1 MQISNKLFNQ
11 QQLGNFGRLNKDIQQ
26 IQNKISSGKN
36 ILKASDDPLAI
47 IQLSAVKDQQ
57 ELLGK
62 FSSNVDAAQVRLE
75 QANSVMG
82 EITTVLTRM
91 SELTTMAGN
100 GAYDAFNREA
110 IAREM
115 EQLTDVLLSQVNTKD
130 TRGQSLFSGF
140 NSNVEAFSRD
150 FHGNVTYNGDRG
162 VQSLQI
168 SENMTVNTS
177 IDGGTAFM
185 KVETPDGNRSLFD
198 IADSAINAIRSATD
212 VTSFASAEALASLN
226 FTLPNQLQN
235 WTFSL
240 EGSAGT
246 ASITASVSDQNLQ
259 GFVDEIN
266 AASSQTGISAVLEAD
281 GTVTMTDASSGTIK
295 MSEVS
300 IEGYE
305 FSSETVTS
313 YVELKAIDGSGATI
327 TNPVRITD
335 TGQLIR
341 ESMTN
346 FENAIAN
353 IGNQKAYIGAHAG
366 KAQMQLDAIRSREL
380 VVTSQV
386 MNLEDADLTELVT
399 ELQSQMTI
407 RDAAHQAFAK
417 IGQQSLFDFLR

>member
-11 QQLGNFGRLNKDIQQ
+11 QQLSHFGALNKDIQQ
-26 IQNKISSGKN
+26 IQNKIASGKN
-36 ILKASDDPLAI
+36 ILKASDDPLAM
-47 IQLSAVKDQQ
+47 IQLSAVKDQK

-62 FSSNVDAAQVRLE
+62 FSSNVSAAQVRLE

-82 EITTVLTRM
+82 EITNVLTRM

-100 GAYDAFNREA
+100 GAYDSFNREA

-115 EQLTDVLLSQVNTKD
+115 EQLTDVLLSQANTKD

-150 FHGNVTYNGDRG
+150 INGNVSYNGDRG

-185 KVETPDGNRSLFD
+185 KVETPDGNRSIFE
-198 IADSAINAIRSATD
+198 IADSAINAIRSATA
-212 VTSFASAEALASLN
+212 VTSFASAQSLASLN

-246 ASITASVSDQNLQ
+246 ASVTASVSDQNLQ
-259 GFVDEIN
+259 GFVDKVN
-266 AASSQTGISAVLEAD
+266 AVSVQTGISAALETD
-281 GTVTMTDASSGTIK
+281 GTVTLTDASSGEIK
-295 MSEVS
+295 MSEIN

-305 FSSETVTS
+305 FSNETVTS
-313 YVELKAIDGSGATI
+313 FVALNAIDGSGAAI
-327 TNPVRITD
+327 TSPVRLTD

-341 ESMTN
+341 ESMAN
-346 FENAIAN
+346 FDKAIAN
-353 IGNQKAYIGAHAG
+353 ISNQKAYIGAHAG

-399 ELQSQMTI
+399 ALQTQMVT

>member
-11 QQLGNFGRLNKDIQQ
+11 QQLSNFGRLNKDIQQ
-26 IQNKISSGKN
+26 LQSKIASGKN
-36 ILKASDDPLAI
+36 ILKASDDPLGA
-47 IQLSAVKDQQ
+47 IQLSAAKEQK

-62 FSSNVDAAQVRLE
+62 FSSNANAAQVRLE

-82 EITTVLTRM
+82 EITNVLTRM

-115 EQLTDVLLSQVNTKD
+115 EQLKDVLLSQVNTKD

-140 NSNVEAFSRD
+140 NSNVEAFSRNND
-150 FHGNVTYNGDRG
+150 GTVIYNGDRG

-185 KVETPDGNRSLFD
+185 KVQTPDGNRSLFD
-198 IADSAINAIRSATD
+198 IADSAINAIRSATA
-212 VTSFASAEALASLN
+212 VTSFGTAASLASLD

-259 GFVDEIN
+259 GFVDEVN
-266 AASSQTGISAVLEAD
+266 AASVQTGISATLEAD
-281 GTVTMTDASSGTIK
+281 GTVTLNDAASGEIK

-305 FSSETVTS
+305 FSNETLVS
-313 YVELKAIDGSGATI
+313 YVDLRAIDGSGTTI
-327 TNPVRITD
+327 TNPVRLTD

-341 ESMTN
+341 ESMAN

-353 IGNQKAYIGAHAG
+353 IGNQKAYIGAHAA
-366 KAQMQLDAIRSREL
+366 KAQTQLDAIRAREL

-386 MNLEDADLTELVT
+386 MNLEDADLTKLVT
-399 ELQSQMTI
+399 ELQTQMVT

>member
-26 IQNKISSGKN
+26 LQSKIASGKN
-36 ILKASDDPLAI
+36 ILKASDDPLGA
-47 IQLSAVKDQQ
+47 IQLSAAKEQK

-62 FSSNVDAAQVRLE
+62 FSSNVAAAQVRLE

-82 EITTVLTRM
+82 EITNVLTRM

-115 EQLTDVLLSQVNTKD
+115 EQLKDVLLSQVNTKD

-140 NSNVEAFSRD
+140 NSNVEAFSRNKD
-150 FHGNVTYNGDRG
+150 GTVIYNGDRG

-198 IADSAINAIRSATD
+198 IADSAVNAIRSATA
-212 VTSFASAEALASLN
+212 VTSFGTAASIANLD

-235 WTFSL
+235 WTFNL

-259 GFVDEIN
+259 GFVDEVN
-266 AASSQTGISAVLEAD
+266 AASVQTGISATLEAD
-281 GTVTMTDASSGTIK
+281 GTVTLNDASSGEIK

-305 FSSETVTS
+305 FSNETLVS
-313 YVELKAIDGSGATI
+313 YVDLKAVDGAGTTI
-327 TNPVRITD
+327 TNPVRLTD

-341 ESMTN
+341 ESMAN
-346 FENAIAN
+346 FDNAIAN

-386 MNLEDADLTELVT
+386 MNLEDADLTKLVT
-399 ELQSQMTI
+399 ELQTQMVT

>member
-11 QQLGNFGRLNKDIQQ
+11 QQLGHFGRLNKDIQQ

-36 ILKASDDPLAI
+36 ILKASDDPLGI

-57 ELLGK
+57 ELIGK
-62 FSSNVDAAQVRLE
+62 FSSNVAAAQVRLE
-75 QANSVMG
+75 QADSVMG

-150 FHGNVTYNGDRG
+150 YNGRISYNGDRG

-185 KVETPDGNRSLFD
+185 KIETPDGSRSLFD
-198 IADSAINAIRSATD
+198 IADSAINAVRSATA
-212 VTSFASAEALASLN
+212 VTAFGSAEALASLS

-235 WTFSL
+235 WTFKL

-246 ASITASVSDQNLQ
+246 SSVTASVSDQNLQ

-266 AASSQTGISAVLEAD
+266 AVSVQTGISAVLEND
-281 GTVTMTDASSGTIK
+281 GTVTLTDASSGEIK
-295 MSEVS
+295 MSEIN

-305 FSSETVTS
+305 FSNENVQSFVDMN
-313 YVELKAIDGSGATI
+313 AIDGSGTPI
-327 TNPVRITD
+327 TNSVRLTD

-353 IGNQKAYIGAHAG
+353 ISNQKAYIGAHAG
-366 KAQMQLDAIRSREL
+366 KAQMQLDALRSREL
-380 VVTSQV
+380 IVTSQV
-386 MNLEDADLTELVT
+386 AKLEDADLTELVT
-399 ELQSQMTI
+399 ALQTQMVT

>member
-26 IQNKISSGKN
+26 LQSKIASGKN
-36 ILKASDDPLAI
+36 ILKASDDPLGA
-47 IQLSAVKDQQ
+47 IQLSAAKEQK

-62 FSSNVDAAQVRLE
+62 FSSNVAAAQVRLE

-82 EITTVLTRM
+82 EITNVLTRM

-115 EQLTDVLLSQVNTKD
+115 EQLKDVLLSQVNTKD

-140 NSNVEAFSRD
+140 NSNVEAFSRNKD
-150 FHGNVTYNGDRG
+150 GTVIYNGDRG

-198 IADSAINAIRSATD
+198 IADSAVNAIRSATA
-212 VTSFASAEALASLN
+212 VTSFGTAASIANLD

-235 WTFSL
+235 WTFNL

-259 GFVDEIN
+259 GFVDEVN
-266 AASSQTGISAVLEAD
+266 AASVQTGISATLEAD
-281 GTVTMTDASSGTIK
+281 GTVTLNDASSGEIK

-305 FSSETVTS
+305 FSNETLVS
-313 YVELKAIDGSGATI
+313 YVDLKAVDGTGTTI
-327 TNPVRITD
+327 TNPVRLTD

-341 ESMTN
+341 ESMAN
-346 FENAIAN
+346 FDNAIAN

-386 MNLEDADLTELVT
+386 MNLEDADLTKLVT
-399 ELQSQMTI
+399 ELQTQMVT

>member
-1 MQISNKLFNQ
+1 MQISNKLFGQ
-11 QQLGNFGRLNKDIQQ
+11 QQLSNFGRLNKNIQQ
-26 IQNKISSGKN
+26 IQEKIASGKE
-36 ILKASDDPLAI
+36 ILRASDDPLGAV
-47 IQLSAVKDQQ
+47 QLSAVKDQK

-62 FSSNVDAAQVRLE
+62 FSSNAEAAQLRLE

-82 EITTVLTRM
+82 EITNVLTRM

-100 GAYDAFNREA
+100 GAYDAFNREG

-140 NSNVEAFSRD
+140 NSNIEAFSRD
-150 FHGNVTYNGDRG
+150 ITGKVSYNGDRG

-168 SENMTVNTS
+168 SENMSVNTS

-185 KVETPDGNRSLFD
+185 KVGTLDGNRSIFD

-212 VTSFASAEALASLN
+212 VTSFASARSMASLD

-240 EGSAGT
+240 EGSAGVV
-246 ASITASVSDQNLQ
+246 SVSASVSDQNLQ
-259 GFVDEIN
+259 GFVDEVN
-266 AASSQTGISAVLEAD
+266 AVSAQTGISAALEAD
-281 GTVTMTDASSGTIK
+281 GTVTLTDASSGEIT
-295 MSEVS
+295 MSEIN

-305 FSSETVTS
+305 FSNETLTS
-313 YVELKAIDGSGATI
+313 YVDLKAIDGSGAAI
-327 TNPVRITD
+327 TNPVRLAD
-335 TGQLIR
+335 TGQLVR
-341 ESMTN
+341 ESMSN
-346 FENAIAN
+346 FDNAIAN
-353 IGNQKAYIGAHAG
+353 ISNQKAYIGAHAG
-366 KAQMQLDAIRSREL
+366 KAQMQLNTIRSREL
-380 VVTSQV
+380 VVTSRV
-386 MNLEDADLTELVT
+386 MNLEEADLTKLVT
-399 ELQSQMTI
+399 ELQAQMVA

>member
-26 IQNKISSGKN
+26 LQSKIASGKN
-36 ILKASDDPLAI
+36 ILKASDDPLGA
-47 IQLSAVKDQQ
+47 IQLSAAKEQK

-62 FSSNVDAAQVRLE
+62 FSSNVAAAQVRLE

-82 EITTVLTRM
+82 EITNVLTRM

-115 EQLTDVLLSQVNTKD
+115 EQLKDVLLSQVNTKD

-140 NSNVEAFSRD
+140 NSNVEAFSRNKD
-150 FHGNVTYNGDRG
+150 GTVIYNGDRG

-185 KVETPDGNRSLFD
+185 KVKTPDGNRSLFD
-198 IADSAINAIRSATD
+198 IADSAVNAIRSATA
-212 VTSFASAEALASLN
+212 VTSFGTAASIANLD

-235 WTFSL
+235 WTFNL

-259 GFVDEIN
+259 GFVDEVN
-266 AASSQTGISAVLEAD
+266 AASVQTGISATLEAD
-281 GTVTMTDASSGTIK
+281 GTVTLNDASSGEIK

-305 FSSETVTS
+305 FSNETLVS
-313 YVELKAIDGSGATI
+313 YVDLKAVDGAGTTI
-327 TNPVRITD
+327 TNPVRLTD

-341 ESMTN
+341 ESMAN
-346 FENAIAN
+346 FDNAIAN

-386 MNLEDADLTELVT
+386 MNLEDADLTKLVT
-399 ELQSQMTI
+399 ELQTQMVT

>member
-185 KVETPDGNRSLFD
+185 KVETPDGNRSVFD

>member
-47 IQLSAVKDQQ
+47 IQLSAVKDQK

-62 FSSNVDAAQVRLE
+62 FSSNVGAAQVRLE

-341 ESMTN
+341 ESMSN

>member
-198 IADSAINAIRSATD
+198 IADSAINAIRSATA
-212 VTSFASAEALASLN
+212 VTSFASAESLASLN

>member
-26 IQNKISSGKN
+26 LQSKIASGKN
-36 ILKASDDPLAI
+36 ILKASDDPLGA
-47 IQLSAVKDQQ
+47 IQLSAAKEQK

-62 FSSNVDAAQVRLE
+62 FSSNVAAAQVRLE

-82 EITTVLTRM
+82 EITNVLTRM

-115 EQLTDVLLSQVNTKD
+115 EQLKDVLLSQVNTKD

-140 NSNVEAFSRD
+140 NSNVEAFSRNKD
-150 FHGNVTYNGDRG
+150 GTVIYNGDRG

-185 KVETPDGNRSLFD
+185 KVQTPDGNRSLFD
-198 IADSAINAIRSATD
+198 IADSAVNAIRSATA
-212 VTSFASAEALASLN
+212 VTSFGTAASIANLD

-235 WTFSL
+235 WTFNL

-259 GFVDEIN
+259 GFVDEVN
-266 AASSQTGISAVLEAD
+266 AASVQTGISATLEAD
-281 GTVTMTDASSGTIK
+281 GTVTLNDASSGEIK

-305 FSSETVTS
+305 FSNETLVS
-313 YVELKAIDGSGATI
+313 YVDLKAVDGAGTTI
-327 TNPVRITD
+327 TNPVRLTD

-341 ESMTN
+341 ESMAN
-346 FENAIAN
+346 FDNAIAN
-353 IGNQKAYIGAHAG
+353 IGNQKAYIGAHAS

-386 MNLEDADLTELVT
+386 MNLEDADLTKLVT
-399 ELQSQMTI
+399 ELQTQMVT

>member
-162 VQSLQI
+162 VQALQI

-185 KVETPDGNRSLFD
+185 KVQTPDGNRSLFD

-341 ESMTN
+341 ESMSN

>member
-47 IQLSAVKDQQ
+47 IQLSAAKDQQ

-62 FSSNVDAAQVRLE
+62 FSSNVSAAQVRLE

-150 FHGNVTYNGDRG
+150 FHGNVSYNGDRG

-185 KVETPDGNRSLFD
+185 KVQTPDGNRSLFD
-198 IADSAINAIRSATD
+198 IADSAINAIRSATA
-212 VTSFASAEALASLN
+212 VTAFASAQSLASLN
-226 FTLPNQLQN
+226 FTLPSQLQD
-235 WTFSL
+235 WTFNL
-240 EGSAGT
+240 EGSAGA

-259 GFVDEIN
+259 GFVDEVN
-266 AASSQTGISAVLEAD
+266 AASSATGISAVLKAD

-295 MSEVS
+295 MSEIS
-300 IEGYE
+300 IAGYE
-305 FSSETVTS
+305 FSNETVAS
-313 YVELKAIDGSGATI
+313 YVDLQAIDGSGATI

-335 TGQLIR
+335 TGQLVR
-341 ESMTN
+341 ESMLN

-353 IGNQKAYIGAHAG
+353 ISNQKAYIGAHAN
-366 KAQMQLDAIRSREL
+366 KARMQLDAIRSREL

-386 MNLEDADLTELVT
+386 MNLEDADLTKLVT
-399 ELQSQMTI
+399 ELQSQMTV

>member
-26 IQNKISSGKN
+26 IQNKISSCKN

-212 VTSFASAEALASLN
+212 VTSFASAESLASLN

>member
-11 QQLGNFGRLNKDIQQ
+11 QQLSNFGRLNKDIQQ
-26 IQNKISSGKN
+26 LQSKIASGKN
-36 ILKASDDPLAI
+36 ILKASDDPLGA
-47 IQLSAVKDQQ
+47 IQLSAAKEQK

-62 FSSNVDAAQVRLE
+62 FSSNAAAAQVRLE

-82 EITTVLTRM
+82 EITNVLTRM

-115 EQLTDVLLSQVNTKD
+115 EQLKDVLLSQVNTKD
-130 TRGQSLFSGF
+130 ARGQSLFSGF
-140 NSNVEAFSRD
+140 NSNVEAFSRNKD
-150 FHGNVTYNGDRG
+150 GTVIYNGDRG

-185 KVETPDGNRSLFD
+185 KVQTPDGNRSLFD
-198 IADSAINAIRSATD
+198 IADSAINAIRSATA
-212 VTSFASAEALASLN
+212 VTSFGTAASLASLD

-259 GFVDEIN
+259 GFVDEVN
-266 AASSQTGISAVLEAD
+266 AASVQTGISATLEAD
-281 GTVTMTDASSGTIK
+281 GTVTLNDAASGEIK

-305 FSSETVTS
+305 FSNETLVS
-313 YVELKAIDGSGATI
+313 YVDLRAIDGSGTTI
-327 TNPVRITD
+327 TNPVRLTD

-341 ESMTN
+341 ESMAN
-346 FENAIAN
+346 FDNAIAN
-353 IGNQKAYIGAHAG
+353 IGNQKAYIGAHAS
-366 KAQMQLDAIRSREL
+366 KAQMQLDAIRAREL

-386 MNLEDADLTELVT
+386 MNLEDADLTKLVT
-399 ELQSQMTI
+399 ELQTQMVT

>member
-212 VTSFASAEALASLN
+212 VTSFASAESLASLN

>member
-26 IQNKISSGKN
+26 LQSKIASGKN
-36 ILKASDDPLAI
+36 ILKASDDPLGA
-47 IQLSAVKDQQ
+47 IQLSAAKEQK

-62 FSSNVDAAQVRLE
+62 FSSNVAAAQVRLE

-82 EITTVLTRM
+82 EITNVLTRM

-115 EQLTDVLLSQVNTKD
+115 EQLKDVLLSQVNTKD

-140 NSNVEAFSRD
+140 NSNVEAFSRNKD
-150 FHGNVTYNGDRG
+150 GTVIYNGDRG

-185 KVETPDGNRSLFD
+185 KVQTPDGNRSLFD
-198 IADSAINAIRSATD
+198 IADSAVNAIRSATA
-212 VTSFASAEALASLN
+212 VTSFGTAASIANLD

-235 WTFSL
+235 WTFNL

-259 GFVDEIN
+259 GFVDEVN
-266 AASSQTGISAVLEAD
+266 AASVQTGISATLEAD
-281 GTVTMTDASSGTIK
+281 GTVTLNDASSGEIK

-305 FSSETVTS
+305 FSNETLVS
-313 YVELKAIDGSGATI
+313 YVDLKAVDGAGTTI
-327 TNPVRITD
+327 TNPVRLTD

-341 ESMTN
+341 ESMAN
-346 FENAIAN
+346 FDNAIAN

-386 MNLEDADLTELVT
+386 MNLEDADLTKLVT
-399 ELQSQMTI
+399 ELQTQMVT

>member
-26 IQNKISSGKN
+26 LQSKIASGKN
-36 ILKASDDPLAI
+36 ILKASDDPLGA
-47 IQLSAVKDQQ
+47 IQLSAAKEQK

-62 FSSNVDAAQVRLE
+62 FSSNVAAAQVRLE

-82 EITTVLTRM
+82 EITNVLTRM

-115 EQLTDVLLSQVNTKD
+115 EQLKDVLLSQVNTKD

-140 NSNVEAFSRD
+140 NSNVEAFSRNKD
-150 FHGNVTYNGDRG
+150 GTVIYNGDRG

-198 IADSAINAIRSATD
+198 IADSAVNAIRSATA
-212 VTSFASAEALASLN
+212 VTSFGTAASIANLD

-235 WTFSL
+235 WTFNL
-240 EGSAGT
+240 QGSAGI

-259 GFVDEIN
+259 GFVDEVN
-266 AASSQTGISAVLEAD
+266 AASVQTGISATLEAD
-281 GTVTMTDASSGTIK
+281 GTVTLNDASSGEIK

-305 FSSETVTS
+305 FSNETLVS
-313 YVELKAIDGSGATI
+313 YVDLKAVDGAGTTI
-327 TNPVRITD
+327 TNPVRLTD

-341 ESMTN
+341 ESMAN
-346 FENAIAN
+346 FDNAIAN

-386 MNLEDADLTELVT
+386 MNLEDADLTKLVT
-399 ELQSQMTI
+399 ELQTQMVT

>member
-212 VTSFASAEALASLN
+212 VTSFASAESLASLN

-313 YVELKAIDGSGATI
+313 YVELKAIDGSGTTI

>member
-185 KVETPDGNRSLFD
+185 KVETPDGNRSVFD

-295 MSEVS
+295 MSEIS

-313 YVELKAIDGSGATI
+313 YVELKAIDGSGTTI

>member
-26 IQNKISSGKN
+26 LQSKIASGKN
-36 ILKASDDPLAI
+36 ILKASDDPLGA
-47 IQLSAVKDQQ
+47 IQLSAAKEQK

-62 FSSNVDAAQVRLE
+62 FSSNVAAAQVRLE

-82 EITTVLTRM
+82 EITNVLTRM

-115 EQLTDVLLSQVNTKD
+115 EQLKDVLLSQVNTKD

-140 NSNVEAFSRD
+140 NSNVEAFSRNKD
-150 FHGNVTYNGDRG
+150 GTVIYNGDRG

-198 IADSAINAIRSATD
+198 IADSAVNAIRSATA
-212 VTSFASAEALASLN
+212 VTSFGTAASIANLD

-235 WTFSL
+235 WTFNL
-240 EGSAGT
+240 QGSAGT

-259 GFVDEIN
+259 GFVDEVN
-266 AASSQTGISAVLEAD
+266 AASVQTGISATLEAD
-281 GTVTMTDASSGTIK
+281 GTVTLNDASSGEIK

-305 FSSETVTS
+305 FSNETLVS
-313 YVELKAIDGSGATI
+313 YVDLKAVDGTGTTI
-327 TNPVRITD
+327 TNPVRLTD

-341 ESMTN
+341 ESMAN
-346 FENAIAN
+346 FDNAIAN

-386 MNLEDADLTELVT
+386 MNLEDADLTKLVT
-399 ELQSQMTI
+399 ELQTQMVT

>member
-185 KVETPDGNRSLFD
+185 KVETPDGNRSVFD

-353 IGNQKAYIGAHAG
+353 IGNQKAYISAHAG

>member
-26 IQNKISSGKN
+26 LQSKIASGKN
-36 ILKASDDPLAI
+36 ILKASDDPLGA
-47 IQLSAVKDQQ
+47 IQLSAAKEQK

-62 FSSNVDAAQVRLE
+62 FSSNVAAAQVRLE

-82 EITTVLTRM
+82 EITNVLTRM

-115 EQLTDVLLSQVNTKD
+115 EQLKDVLLSQVNTKD

-140 NSNVEAFSRD
+140 NSNVEAFSRNKD
-150 FHGNVTYNGDRG
+150 GTVIYNGDRG

-198 IADSAINAIRSATD
+198 IADSAVNAIRSATA
-212 VTSFASAEALASLN
+212 VTSFGTAASIANLD

-235 WTFSL
+235 WTFNL

-259 GFVDEIN
+259 GFVDEVN
-266 AASSQTGISAVLEAD
+266 AASVQTGISATLEAD
-281 GTVTMTDASSGTIK
+281 GTVTLNDASSGEIK

-305 FSSETVTS
+305 FSNETLVS
-313 YVELKAIDGSGATI
+313 YVDLKAVDGAGTTI
-327 TNPVRITD
+327 TNPVRLTD

-341 ESMTN
+341 ESMAN
-346 FENAIAN
+346 FDNAIAN
-353 IGNQKAYIGAHAG
+353 IGNQKAYIGSHAA

-386 MNLEDADLTELVT
+386 MNLEDADLTKLVT
-399 ELQSQMTI
+399 ELQTQMVT

>member
-26 IQNKISSGKN
+26 LQSKIASGKN
-36 ILKASDDPLAI
+36 ILKASDDPLGA
-47 IQLSAVKDQQ
+47 IQLSAAKEQK

-62 FSSNVDAAQVRLE
+62 FSSNVAAAQVRLE

-82 EITTVLTRM
+82 EITNVLTRM

-115 EQLTDVLLSQVNTKD
+115 EQLKDVLLSQVNTKD

-140 NSNVEAFSRD
+140 NSNVEAFSRNKD
-150 FHGNVTYNGDRG
+150 GTVIYNGDRG

-198 IADSAINAIRSATD
+198 IADSAVNAIRSATA
-212 VTSFASAEALASLN
+212 VTSFGTAASIANLD

-235 WTFSL
+235 WTFNL
-240 EGSAGT
+240 EGSACT

-259 GFVDEIN
+259 GFVDEVN
-266 AASSQTGISAVLEAD
+266 AASVQTGILATLEAD
-281 GTVTMTDASSGTIK
+281 GTVTLNDASSGEIK

-305 FSSETVTS
+305 FSNETLVS
-313 YVELKAIDGSGATI
+313 YVDLKAVDGAGTTI
-327 TNPVRITD
+327 TNPVRLTD

-341 ESMTN
+341 ESMAN
-346 FENAIAN
+346 FDNAIAN
-353 IGNQKAYIGAHAG
+353 IGNQKAYIGAHAS

-386 MNLEDADLTELVT
+386 MNLEDADLTKLVT
-399 ELQSQMTI
+399 ELQTQMVT

>member
-11 QQLGNFGRLNKDIQQ
+11 QQLSNFGRLNKDIQQ
-26 IQNKISSGKN
+26 LQSKIASGKN
-36 ILKASDDPLAI
+36 ILKASDDPLGAI
-47 IQLSAVKDQQ
+47 HLSAAKEQK

-62 FSSNVDAAQVRLE
+62 FSSNATAAQVRLE

-82 EITTVLTRM
+82 EITNVLTRM

-115 EQLTDVLLSQVNTKD
+115 EQLKDVLLSQVNTKD

-140 NSNVEAFSRD
+140 NSNVEAFSRNND
-150 FHGNVTYNGDRG
+150 GTVIYNGDRG

-185 KVETPDGNRSLFD
+185 KVQTPDGNRSLFD
-198 IADSAINAIRSATD
+198 IADSAINAIRSATA
-212 VTSFASAEALASLN
+212 VTSFGTAASLASLD

-259 GFVDEIN
+259 GFVDEVN
-266 AASSQTGISAVLEAD
+266 AASVQTGISATLEAD
-281 GTVTMTDASSGTIK
+281 GTVTLNDAASGEIK

-305 FSSETVTS
+305 FSNETLVS
-313 YVELKAIDGSGATI
+313 YVDLRAIDGSGTTI
-327 TNPVRITD
+327 TNPVRLTD

-341 ESMTN
+341 ESMAN
-346 FENAIAN
+346 FDNAIAN
-353 IGNQKAYIGAHAG
+353 IGNQKAYIGSHAA
-366 KAQMQLDAIRSREL
+366 KAQMQLDAIRAREL

-386 MNLEDADLTELVT
+386 MNLEDADLTKLVT
-399 ELQSQMTI
+399 ELQTQMVT

>member
-313 YVELKAIDGSGATI
+313 YVELKAIDGSGTTI

>member
-140 NSNVEAFSRD
+140 NSYFMYCSNKALIPYRF
-150 FHGNVTYNGDRG
+150 TYL
-162 VQSLQI
+162 S
-168 SENMTVNTS
+168 
-177 IDGGTAFM
+177 
-185 KVETPDGNRSLFD
+185 
-198 IADSAINAIRSATD
+198 
-212 VTSFASAEALASLN
+212 
-226 FTLPNQLQN
+226 
-235 WTFSL
+235 
-240 EGSAGT
+240 
-246 ASITASVSDQNLQ
+246 
-259 GFVDEIN
+259 
-266 AASSQTGISAVLEAD
+266 
-281 GTVTMTDASSGTIK
+281 
-295 MSEVS
+295 
-300 IEGYE
+300 
-305 FSSETVTS
+305 
-313 YVELKAIDGSGATI
+313 
-327 TNPVRITD
+327 
-335 TGQLIR
+335 
-341 ESMTN
+341 
-346 FENAIAN
+346 
-353 IGNQKAYIGAHAG
+353 
-366 KAQMQLDAIRSREL
+366 
-380 VVTSQV
+380 
-386 MNLEDADLTELVT
+386 
-399 ELQSQMTI
+399 
-407 RDAAHQAFAK
+407 K
-417 IGQQSLFDFLR
+417 IGDLYK

>member
-26 IQNKISSGKN
+26 LQSKIASGKN
-36 ILKASDDPLAI
+36 ILKASDDPLGA
-47 IQLSAVKDQQ
+47 IQLSAAKEQK

-62 FSSNVDAAQVRLE
+62 FSSNVAAAQVRLE

-82 EITTVLTRM
+82 EITNVLTRM

-115 EQLTDVLLSQVNTKD
+115 EQLKDVLLSQVNTKD

-140 NSNVEAFSRD
+140 NSNVEAFSRNKD
-150 FHGNVTYNGDRG
+150 GTVIYNGDRG

-198 IADSAINAIRSATD
+198 IADSAVNAIRSATA
-212 VTSFASAEALASLN
+212 VTSFGTAASIANLD

-235 WTFSL
+235 WTFNL
-240 EGSAGT
+240 QGSAGT

-259 GFVDEIN
+259 GFVDEVN
-266 AASSQTGISAVLEAD
+266 AASVQTGISATLEAD
-281 GTVTMTDASSGTIK
+281 GTVTLNDASSGEIK

-305 FSSETVTS
+305 FSNETLVS
-313 YVELKAIDGSGATI
+313 YVDLKAVDGAGTTI
-327 TNPVRITD
+327 TNPVRLTD

-341 ESMTN
+341 ESMAN
-346 FENAIAN
+346 FDNAIAN

-386 MNLEDADLTELVT
+386 MNLEDADLTKLVT
-399 ELQSQMTI
+399 ELQTQMVT

>member
-1 MQISNKLFNQ
+1 
-11 QQLGNFGRLNKDIQQ
+11 
-26 IQNKISSGKN
+26 
-36 ILKASDDPLAI
+36 
-47 IQLSAVKDQQ
+47 
-57 ELLGK
+57 
-62 FSSNVDAAQVRLE
+62 
-75 QANSVMG
+75 MG
-82 EITTVLTRM
+82 
-91 SELTTMAGN
+91 SEMC
-100 GAYDAFNREA
+100 
-110 IAREM
+110 I
-115 EQLTDVLLSQVNTKD
+115 
-130 TRGQSLFSGF
+130 
-140 NSNVEAFSRD
+140 RD
-150 FHGNVTYNGDRG
+150 R
-162 VQSLQI
+162 
-168 SENMTVNTS
+168 
-177 IDGGTAFM
+177 
-185 KVETPDGNRSLFD
+185 
-198 IADSAINAIRSATD
+198 
-212 VTSFASAEALASLN
+212 
-226 FTLPNQLQN
+226 N

-399 ELQSQMTI
+399 ELHSQMTI

>member
-26 IQNKISSGKN
+26 LQSKIASGKN
-36 ILKASDDPLAI
+36 ILKASDDPLGA
-47 IQLSAVKDQQ
+47 IQLSAAKEQK

-62 FSSNVDAAQVRLE
+62 FSSNVAAAQVRLE

-82 EITTVLTRM
+82 EITNVLTRM

-115 EQLTDVLLSQVNTKD
+115 EQLKDVLLSQVNTKD

-140 NSNVEAFSRD
+140 NSNVEAFSRNKD
-150 FHGNVTYNGDRG
+150 GTVIYNGDRG

-198 IADSAINAIRSATD
+198 IADSAVNAIRSATA
-212 VTSFASAEALASLN
+212 VTSFGTAASIANLD

-235 WTFSL
+235 WTFNL

-259 GFVDEIN
+259 GFVDEVN
-266 AASSQTGISAVLEAD
+266 AASVQTGISATLEAD
-281 GTVTMTDASSGTIK
+281 GTVTLNDASSGEIK

-305 FSSETVTS
+305 FSNETLVS
-313 YVELKAIDGSGATI
+313 YVDLKAVDGAGTTI
-327 TNPVRITD
+327 TNPVRLTD

-341 ESMTN
+341 ESMAN
-346 FENAIAN
+346 FDNAIAN
-353 IGNQKAYIGAHAG
+353 IGNQKAYIGAHAS

-386 MNLEDADLTELVT
+386 MNLEDADLTKLVT
-399 ELQSQMTI
+399 ELQTQMVT

>member
-212 VTSFASAEALASLN
+212 VTSFASAESLASLN

-240 EGSAGT
+240 E
-246 ASITASVSDQNLQ
+246 SVSDQNLQ

-313 YVELKAIDGSGATI
+313 YVELKAIDGSGTTI

>member
-47 IQLSAVKDQQ
+47 IQLSAVKDQK

-62 FSSNVDAAQVRLE
+62 FSSNVGAAQVRLE

-185 KVETPDGNRSLFD
+185 KVQTPDGNRSLFD
-198 IADSAINAIRSATD
+198 IADSAINAIRSASA
-212 VTSFASAEALASLN
+212 VTSFASAESLASLN

>member
-75 QANSVMG
+75 QAHSVMG

-313 YVELKAIDGSGATI
+313 YVELKAIDGSGTTI

-341 ESMTN
+341 ESMSN

-380 VVTSQV
+380 VVKSQV